1 MLYVLVYLMAWGVE
15 VMLKVCVITKVSGFM
30 PNSSLFVLPTGQSN
44 HSRLNA
50 LRVNKKYKHFLK
62 LIK

>member
-1 MLYVLVYLMAWGVE
+1 MAWGVE